1 MKKLPT
7 IAGGLLGLAFII
19 FGLNYFLQFMPAG
32 GPMEEGSPGALF
44 FGAIVPTGFLAFVKV
59 FEILGGI
66 LVAIPKTRNIGLL
79 ILGPIVINILAINA
93 FILGG
98 FAALLQPPVIVISVL
113 AAYLLFA
120 AKDKFL
126 GLLND

>member
-1 MKKLPT
+1 
-7 IAGGLLGLAFII
+7 
-19 FGLNYFLQFMPAG
+19 
-32 GPMEEGSPGALF
+32 MEAGSPGALF
-44 FGAIVPTGFLAFVKV
+44 FGAIAPTGFLAFVKV

-79 ILGPIVINILAINA
+79 ILGPIVINILAINL

-98 FAALLQPPVIVISVL
+98 FSALLQPPVIVISVL
-113 AAYLLFA
+113 SAYLLFA